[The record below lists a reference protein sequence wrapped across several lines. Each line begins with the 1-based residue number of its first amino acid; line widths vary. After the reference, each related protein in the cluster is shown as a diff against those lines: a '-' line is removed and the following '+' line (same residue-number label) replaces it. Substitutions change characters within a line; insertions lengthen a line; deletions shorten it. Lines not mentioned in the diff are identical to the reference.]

1 MKNNNYPLL
10 DKVNSP
16 SDLRKLDNSE
26 LKLLADDIRAYI
38 LEVISQTGGHLAAG
52 LGTVELYISLHY
64 IFRTPIDKII
74 WDVGHQCYPH
84 KILTGRKDK
93 MLTIRKYKGISGFLK
108 IDESEYDVFGA
119 GHSSTSISAAL
130 GMAIARDAKSQD
142 HKIIA
147 VIGDGGITAGMS
159 YEALCLSLIHI

>member
-52 LGTVELYISLHY
+52 LGTVEL
-64 IFRTPIDKII
+64 
-74 WDVGHQCYPH
+74 
-84 KILTGRKDK
+84 
-93 MLTIRKYKGISGFLK
+93 
-108 IDESEYDVFGA
+108 
-119 GHSSTSISAAL
+119 SI
-130 GMAIARDAKSQD
+130 
-142 HKIIA
+142 
-147 VIGDGGITAGMS
+147 
-159 YEALCLSLIHI
+159 